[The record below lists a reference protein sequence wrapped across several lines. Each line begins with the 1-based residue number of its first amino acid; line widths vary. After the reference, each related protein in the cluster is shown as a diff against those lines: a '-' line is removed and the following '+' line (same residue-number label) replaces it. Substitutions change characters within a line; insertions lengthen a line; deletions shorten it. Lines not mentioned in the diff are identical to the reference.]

1 MKKSIVAG
9 AIAVVAVFAG
19 VLYFAG
25 DFANDSPA
33 KAAPAK
39 NEVKSPAP
47 ADTIAA
53 RPPVSKSTAA
63 SRPVIS
69 DPRLAALM
77 VSPDNSLIDFFAD
90 AEGRVIK
97 EIDNDPNSPSFGK
110 SLREYTYAGDKVIR
124 LVVYR
129 YLGGQVQVVTAD
141 VVYKPDGS
149 IDRYEESTRYE
160 DGKAGRIGG

>member
-1 MKKSIVAG
+1 MKKTHIAAAVAV
-9 AIAVVAVFAG
+9 IAVFAG

-25 DFANDSPA
+25 DFTDESPA
-33 KAAPAK
+33 KAAPARTATVPT
-39 NEVKSPAP
+39 EPVAAP
-47 ADTIAA
+47 
-53 RPPVSKSTAA
+53 PPVSKSTVA
-63 SRPVIS
+63 SRPATS

-97 EIDNDPNSPSFGK
+97 EIDNDPNSPSFGR

-149 IDRYEESTRYE
+149 IDQYKESTDYR
-160 DGKAGRIGG
+160 

>member
-25 DFANDSPA
+25 DFRNDSPA

-39 NEVKSPAP
+39 SEAKPPAP
-47 ADTIAA
+47 ADAVAA

-97 EIDNDPNSPSFGK
+97 EIDNDPNSPSFGR

-149 IDRYEESTRYE
+149 IDRYEESTRYQ
-160 DGKAGRIGG
+160 

>member
-1 MKKSIVAG
+1 MNKSIVVG

-25 DFANDSPA
+25 DFTGDSPAEAAPA
-33 KAAPAK
+33 KAASVPVEPA
-39 NEVKSPAP
+39 EPV
-47 ADTIAA
+47 AA
-53 RPPVSKSTAA
+53 RPPVAKSTAA
-63 SRPVIS
+63 SRPVTS

-77 VSPDNSLIDFFAD
+77 GSPDNSLIDFFAD
-90 AEGRVIK
+90 PEGRVIK
-97 EIDNDPNSPSFGK
+97 EVDNDPSSPSFGR

-149 IDRYEESTRYE
+149 IDQYEESTDYR
-160 DGKAGRIGG
+160 